1 MSSMTTESKVILTV
15 DDDPSI
21 LAFLQIHLSTEGYT
35 TIQAANGKEALDILE
50 KDTGE
55 ITAILSDV
63 EMPEM
68 DGHEFCEK
76 IRENEK
82 FKSLPFIFISS
93 HTELEEKLIGYS
105 VGADDYI
112 SKPLIDPNELIL
124 KTKNFIENKLH
135 HESLTKQIS
144 DSFSTTMQAM
154 TYSSHLGQI
163 LQFLQDCSHHTNFK
177 DIAKRLFET
186 TESLGANVVIQFRT
200 PYGNESYR
208 KNGPVS
214 PLEDNIIELS
224 LKKDRFIDFKTRT
237 IITYENFSLLVK
249 NMPVSNPEAYG
260 TMKDVLGNLCNAIET
275 ITEVVLAKIININKN
290 AAMEN
295 VTGVLDDIEE
305 TITNIQDQNTDVI
318 EDMMSDIDEVMISL
332 GLTDSQEEQIRNITS
347 KCLTRSREV
356 LRQADNLKTAFHSAH
371 NTLDSEI
378 K

>member
-1 MSSMTTESKVILTV
+1 MINENNVILTV

-35 TIQAANGKEALDILE
+35 TIQATTGREALNILE
-50 KDTGE
+50 QDTGE
-55 ITAILSDV
+55 IKAILSDV

-68 DGHEFCEK
+68 DGYELCEK
-76 IRENEK
+76 VRENNNM
-82 FKSLPFIFISS
+82 KSLPFIFISS
-93 HTELEEKLIGYS
+93 HTELEEKLKGYS
-105 VGADDYI
+105 VGADEYI
-112 SKPLIDPNELIL
+112 AKPLLDPNELII
-124 KTKNFIENKLH
+124 KTKNFIENNLQ

-163 LQFLQDCSHHTNFK
+163 LLFLQDCSHHTNFE
-177 DIAKRLFET
+177 DVAKRLFET
-186 TESLGANVVIQFRT
+186 TENLGANVVIQFRT
-200 PYGNESYR
+200 PFGHESYR
-208 KNGPVS
+208 KNGAVS

-224 LKKDRFIDFKTRT
+224 LHKDRFIDFKTRT
-237 IITYENFSLLVK
+237 IISYKNFSLLVK

-275 ITEVVLAKIININKN
+275 ITEVVLAKMINIKKN

-295 VTGVLDDIEE
+295 VIGVLDELEE
-305 TITNIQDQNTDVI
+305 NITNIQDQNTDVI
-318 EDMMSDIDEVMISL
+318 EDMMSEIDEVMISL
-332 GLTDSQEEQIRNITS
+332 GLTDGQEEMIRSITS

-356 LRQADNLKTAFHSAH
+356 LKQADNLKTTFHSAH

>member
-1 MSSMTTESKVILTV
+1 MTNESNVILTV

-21 LAFLQIHLSTEGYT
+21 LAFLQIHLSTEGYS
-35 TIQAANGKEALDILE
+35 TIQAANGKEALEILE

-55 ITAILSDV
+55 IKAILSDV

-68 DGHEFCEK
+68 DGHEFCQK
-76 IRENEK
+76 VRENDK
-82 FKSLPFIFISS
+82 LNCLPFIFISS

-105 VGADDYI
+105 VGADEYI
-112 SKPLIDPNELIL
+112 AKPLIDPNELIL
-124 KTKNFIENKLH
+124 KTKNFIENKLQ

-144 DSFSTTMQAM
+144 DSFNTTMQAM

-163 LQFLQDCSHHTNFK
+163 LLFLQDCSHYTNFE
-177 DIAKRLFET
+177 DVAKRLFET

-200 PYGNESYR
+200 PYGKESYR
-208 KNGPVS
+208 KNGSVS

-224 LKKDRFIDFKTRT
+224 LQKDRFIDFNTRT
-237 IITYENFSLLVK
+237 IISYENFSLLVK

-275 ITEVVLAKIININKN
+275 ITEVVLAKMINIKKDT
-290 AAMEN
+290 AMTN
-295 VTGVLDDIEE
+295 VTSVLDDIEE
-305 TITNIQDQNTDVI
+305 TITNIQNQNTDVI

-332 GLTDSQEEQIRNITS
+332 GLTDSQEEKIRSITS
-347 KCLTRSREV
+347 KCLASSREV
-356 LRQADNLKTAFHSAH
+356 LKQADTLKTAFHSAH
-371 NTLDSEI
+371 TTLDSEI